1 MQDAAG
7 TWRDVAHTGLS
18 PSQES
23 PPAYRCLLFTEAIII
38 WLTKTN
44 SLSFALFQ
52 KFLLSQNDDLFFSLP
67 STLLS
72 VIMQQPMPGNEEL
85 HPEVKAAIKRRNC
98 PQDRSISVNGEGD
111 VK

>member
-1 MQDAAG
+1 MERCG
-7 TWRDVAHTGLS
+7 TEWAQ
-18 PSQES
+18 SQ
-23 PPAYRCLLFTEAIII
+23 PGTTPAYRCLLFIKDIII

-44 SLSFALFQ
+44 SLSFAP
-52 KFLLSQNDDLFFSLP
+52 FLLPLNNDLFFSFP
-67 STLLS
+67 STLLP

-85 HPEVKAAIKRRNC
+85 RPEVKAAIKRRNC